1 MEIISSLITHVP
13 ETYRLVCLRSVVP
26 EEEEER
32 SFGDLRPIS
41 KTQVTGNIHMLLT
54 MLFCVL
60 ELNKST
66 VKNKIHFNDNNQL
79 LASRPAFSMIT

>member
-13 ETYRLVCLRSVVP
+13 ETYRLVCLRPVVP
-26 EEEEER
+26 EEEER

-41 KTQVTGNIHMLLT
+41 KTQVTGNILMLLT

-66 VKNKIHFNDNNQL
+66 VKNKILSTTIINC
-79 LASRPAFSMIT
+79 